1 MVASPSSPND
11 FVGRE
16 RELQQITEFVDANHP
31 RHGKPRATNLVI
43 LLYGLPVVGKS
54 ALARRLMAEFAERY
68 PDFHFQINMKGV
80 ASASGYISLTD
91 AMVGVIRSV
100 HPTLTLPLDNLPA
113 IRGIYES
120 CFKGRQCML
129 LIENVG
135 SVEQITPLL
144 PVTSKS
150 CLAVATS
157 RKDLSLDI
165 ALGTETTLS
174 VKLSAMTPG
183 DAAQLVQS
191 LLPHASA
198 DEARELA
205 RLCGDLPLPIRLIG
219 GVLRRKPNLTIAAMI
234 KKLENNDVQ
243 LMAMLESSLG
253 VADEEY
259 PPEVYDA
266 MRSLCLFPATFD
278 GCAATALLD
287 KTYEEA
293 EDILGVLLEYSL
305 LDFDLATGRYHMND
319 LVRSHALHKALAADA
334 HVVEALRERFVRYFL
349 GQLSTCR
356 ALLVQQPGPA
366 ADDPSRGDTSSSSA
380 AKERATLLFTRERYN
395 FDACAKFLRQSPAL
409 GQGALALEFAETLAA
424 VTCCLGHTAATPSL
438 SAVAPTPTPLMA
450 APSAAAAAVVPR
462 DDPAAEPK
470 TG

>member
-219 GVLRRKPNLTIAAMI
+219 G
-234 KKLENNDVQ
+234 